1 MAFLF
6 YQTQGNIVPG
16 NEYLPAGAIVPAVGK
31 LMVMTDGNLAVAS
44 GTTRPTY
51 LCVQGSEDGK
61 ALTAGDIIAVNRILP
76 DMILATT
83 WSAAATGVSAG
94 DRVTISADG
103 MQATA
108 TTTGGVLEVVAMEGT
123 AVGDRVYVR
132 VPAPEAAGG
141 A

>member
-44 GTTRPTY
+44 GTMRPTY

-132 VPAPEAAGG
+132 VPAPEAASGD
-141 A
+141 

>member
-1 MAFLF
+1 MAFLY

-16 NEYLPAGAIVPAVGK
+16 NEYLPAGAIVASIGK
-31 LMVMTDGNLAVAS
+31 LLYMSDGNLAVAS

-51 LCVQGSEDGK
+51 LCVEDSNGK

-76 DMILATT
+76 DMIFATT
-83 WSAAATGVSAG
+83 WSAAASAVSAG

-108 TTTGGVLEVVAMEGT
+108 TTTGGVLEVVAMEGN
-123 AVGDRVYVR
+123 AAGDRVYVR
-132 VPAPEAAGG
+132 VPAPEATGG
-141 A
+141 GS